1 MASPNL
7 ASYAWTRTYVFVSAC
22 MCLICLLATF
32 RIGLRTP
39 ITFLRLDLN
48 YIVVFNYI
56 SNKLDL
62 SLLSLFKKKKNKI
75 KKKKKK
81 NDTFLEPGPSS
92 WVKSGTKKR
101 LLLAM
106 YQY

>member
-1 MASPNL
+1 
-7 ASYAWTRTYVFVSAC
+7 
-22 MCLICLLATF
+22 MCWKCLLATF

-39 ITFLRLDLN
+39 ITFFRLDLN

-62 SLLSLFKKKKNKI
+62 SLLSFFFFFF
-75 KKKKKK
+75 KK
-81 NDTFLEPGPSS
+81 NDTFLEPGPASG
-92 WVKSGTKKR
+92 VKSGTKKC